1 MEKFNIESA
10 KGVVNHPFTV
20 PGGYFDNFTESL
32 MAQLPE
38 KEYRPAAKKI
48 SLRKKITP
56 WIYAAAMVASVALI
70 FQFVMP
76 TSRQGHFSDVIN
88 LDHTSIK
95 QALSNIS
102 EDDFFE
108 IIDERA
114 HSHSYHQ
121 TLLSDSNY

>member
-1 MEKFNIESA
+1 MEKFNIEKA
-10 KGVVNHPFTV
+10 KGVVKHPFTV
-20 PGGYFDNFTESL
+20 PEGYFDNFTESL

-38 KEYRPAAKKI
+38 KEHRPAAKKI
-48 SLRKKITP
+48 PLRKKIAP
-56 WIYAAAMVASVALI
+56 WMYAAAAVAAIVVV

-76 TSRQGHFSDVIN
+76 VTQQGHFSDVIN
-88 LDHTSIK
+88 LDHSSIK
-95 QALSNIS
+95 QALSDIS
-102 EDDFFE
+102 EDEFFE

>member
-1 MEKFNIESA
+1 MEKFNIENA
-10 KGVVNHPFTV
+10 KGAVKHPFTV
-20 PGGYFDNFTESL
+20 PEGYFDNFTESL
-32 MAQLPE
+32 MARLPE

-56 WIYAAAMVASVALI
+56 WMYAAASVAAVALV

-76 TSRQGHFSDVIN
+76 TSQQGHFSDVIN

-95 QALSNIS
+95 QALADIS
-102 EDDFFE
+102 EDEFFE

-114 HSHSYHQ
+114 HSLSYHQ

>member
-1 MEKFNIESA
+1 MEKFNIENA
-10 KGVVNHPFTV
+10 KGSVNHPFTV
-20 PGGYFDNFTESL
+20 PEGYFDNFTELL

-38 KEYRPAAKKI
+38 KECHPAAKKI

-56 WIYAAAMVASVALI
+56 WMYAAAAVAAVALV

-76 TSRQGHFSDVIN
+76 TSQRGHFSDVIN

-95 QALSNIS
+95 QALADIS
-102 EDDFFE
+102 EDEFFE

-114 HSHSYHQ
+114 HSLSYHQ